1 MSEDFGGI
9 HGHLASWETIL
20 RWRNRWEY
28 CLGWTPVEDDSL
40 HLGEILP
47 PRRAG
52 CEKTWFQTVS
62 RKLMSSGRGDHRWCP
77 PHHDPARRN
86 MRFRRTLDSTVKREY
101 PQHRNFPLGGSH
113 AAMHS
118 PQRSKRPGRE
128 SCQSTCTAGKHQNSR
143 RGAAKRG
150 QDVQPGFNHRLCF
163 LTLSI
168 AALERQAGRSPKDNH
183 VTIERTSQ
191 IDTLSSE
198 SPHDL
203 RKPQQWHTKSSTH

>member
-128 SCQSTCTAGKHQNSR
+128 SCQSTWIQ
-143 RGAAKRG
+143 
-150 QDVQPGFNHRLCF
+150 
-163 LTLSI
+163 
-168 AALERQAGRSPKDNH
+168 
-183 VTIERTSQ
+183 SQ
-191 IDTLSSE
+191 IVLPDAQHCRPGKTSGVHGMFCMIFPERIDDSWGVPLVTFSSG
-198 SPHDL
+198 
-203 RKPQQWHTKSSTH
+203 